1 VAFGSVGTA
10 TSSGAGST
18 TSGTTLAFSPT
29 AQLDAGNLAVILV
42 SCDNTSTTDGN
53 TSEVT
58 SVTDSKGN
66 TWTKAREFCNGQG
79 AAAGGAVTAIF
90 FSKIGTTILVTDTIT
105 VTFANTIDSKSATA
119 WEFTMGTG
127 TVQVAAG
134 SGADLADDN
143 AAVGS
148 LSTPTLASKEY
159 LFVRSTASE
168 RRTLTYTATA
178 SHTTFTQG
186 QADTGNNN
194 TSMATNGEW
203 IIATATSDTSSPSGT
218 QSVDHASTM
227 VALEEVA
234 AGGGDVFF
242 ENRHPITEGMKPLT
256 AAGMGGVL
264 IG

>member
-1 VAFGSVGTA
+1 MAFGSVGTA

-29 AQLDAGNLAVILV
+29 AQLDAGNLAVLITG
-42 SCDNTSTTDGN
+42 CDNTSTTDGN
-53 TSEVT
+53 TSEVA
-58 SVTDSKGN
+58 SVTDSGGN

-79 AAAGGAVTAIF
+79 GAAAGAVTAIF
-90 FSKIGTTILVTDTIT
+90 YSVIGTTVAVTDTIT
-105 VTFANTIDSKSATA
+105 VTYANTITSKSASV
-119 WEFTMGTG
+119 WEFTLG
-127 TVQVAAG
+127 AG
-134 SGADLADDN
+134 STISVAGGNDLANDG

-148 LSTPTLASKEY
+148 LAISGLASKEY
-159 LFVRSTASE
+159 LFVRSTGSE
-168 RRTLTYTATA
+168 RGTLTYTATA

-203 IIATATSDTSSPSGT
+203 IIATATGDTSAPSGT

-234 AGGGDVFF
+234 AGGGISIPVAMHSY
-242 ENRHPITEGMKPLT
+242 RQRRVM
-256 AAGMGGVL
+256 V
-264 IG
+264 